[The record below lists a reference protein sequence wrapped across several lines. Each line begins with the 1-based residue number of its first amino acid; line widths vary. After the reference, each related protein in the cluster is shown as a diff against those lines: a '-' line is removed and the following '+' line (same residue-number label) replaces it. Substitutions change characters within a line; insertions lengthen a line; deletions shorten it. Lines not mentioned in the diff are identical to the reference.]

1 MHYYLKAKNLFI
13 GNTTTAVAGILE
25 IKDGRIVNHMDYNA
39 PVEGEVLDA
48 GDKQVVPGF
57 IDAHVHLYLSAL
69 IHLGK
74 MKAVGGP
81 TIDEVVLQA
90 TSIPEYNGWKIG
102 IGWYASDFGQ
112 QILPTKEDLD
122 KASTDVP
129 ICFNRRGRAYDLAE
143 FQGTRSV
150 EINTGSNPAKYRWRS
165 GRGEWRTDRG
175 IP

>member
-1 MHYYLKAKNLFI
+1 MHYYLKAQNLFI
-13 GNTTTAVAGILE
+13 GDATTAVAGILE
-25 IKDGRIVNHMDYNA
+25 IKDGRIVGHFDYNT
-39 PVEGEVLDA
+39 PVEGEILDA
-48 GDKQVVPGF
+48 GDKLVVPGF

-112 QILPTKEDLD
+112 Q
-122 KASTDVP
+122 V
-129 ICFNRRGRAYDLAE
+129 
-143 FQGTRSV
+143 
-150 EINTGSNPAKYRWRS
+150 
-165 GRGEWRTDRG
+165 
-175 IP
+175 